1 MILGLAGG
9 YDANIGGGDVV
20 LSGGQAQRIA
30 LARAV
35 YRKPAFVVLDEP
47 NSNLDADG
55 DAALTNCISAL
66 REAGSTV
73 VVMAHR
79 PSAIA
84 AVNMIL
90 MLNQGKQTEFG
101 TKEDVLQKVQRMS
114 VVSKAG

>member
-1 MILGLAGG
+1 MIVGLPGG
-9 YDANIGGGDVV
+9 YEAKVGTADDI

-35 YRKPAFVVLDEP
+35 YKKPALVVLDEP

-55 DAALTNCISAL
+55 DMALTNCIAAL
-66 REAGSTV
+66 REAGSTI

-90 MLNQGKQTEFG
+90 MLKNGIQTEFG
-101 TKEDVLQKVQRMS
+101 TKEEVLQKVQRMS
-114 VVSKAG
+114 VVPKAG